1 MYTDSIRRDMAS
13 VQAILV
19 LFAMFELVSLV
30 SSESTVSE
38 LTVKEKRVLDRVSD
52 ILDKTGSGMSL
63 REFQVFVLLKLRTRS
78 LEANFN
84 LTLSFVSL
92 CAQHMCSTYIYD
104 DLVSPEQRY
113 ISR

>member
-13 VQAILV
+13 VQAIIV

-38 LTVKEKRVLDRVSD
+38 LTVKEKRVFERVSD

-63 REFQVFVLLKLRTRS
+63 REFQVFV
-78 LEANFN
+78 
-84 LTLSFVSL
+84 
-92 CAQHMCSTYIYD
+92 
-104 DLVSPEQRY
+104 
-113 ISR
+113 

>member
-19 LFAMFELVSLV
+19 IFAMVELVSL
-30 SSESTVSE
+30 ESTVSD

-63 REFQVFVLLKLRTRS
+63 REFQVFV
-78 LEANFN
+78 
-84 LTLSFVSL
+84 
-92 CAQHMCSTYIYD
+92 
-104 DLVSPEQRY
+104 
-113 ISR
+113 

>member
-52 ILDKTGSGMSL
+52 ILDKTGDGMRL
-63 REFQVFVLLKLRTRS
+63 REFQVFV
-78 LEANFN
+78 
-84 LTLSFVSL
+84 
-92 CAQHMCSTYIYD
+92 
-104 DLVSPEQRY
+104 
-113 ISR
+113 

>member
-19 LFAMFELVSLV
+19 IFAMFELV

-63 REFQVFVLLKLRTRS
+63 REFQVFV
-78 LEANFN
+78 
-84 LTLSFVSL
+84 
-92 CAQHMCSTYIYD
+92 
-104 DLVSPEQRY
+104 
-113 ISR
+113 